1 MNLRNWIVFGLL
13 SAVWGASFLWIGI
26 ALDEKITPMTLATVR
41 VGLGL
46 SGLLLVVRLK
56 NVALPREPRVWA
68 LFIATGIL
76 NTALPFPLISWAETR
91 IDTGMASVLNGTVP
105 LFTNVFAHFLFHDER
120 MSLRRAFGLL
130 CGFAGLLVLASKA
143 FGQGERLTTL
153 PGILAML
160 GAVFCYA
167 AANCYAK
174 KFLRGQRP
182 IITAT
187 MTLLIAFIIML
198 PALLITEHPVKWPVL
213 PLTWIALSWLGF
225 LGLSWAY
232 VAYFDLIEQWGPS
245 RVSTS
250 AYLYPFVGMLL
261 GIVFRHEAPTWR
273 LYVGAAM
280 IVLGLWIVNLR
291 ISKVPEKSAVPN

>member
-13 SAVWGASFLWIGI
+13 SVVWGSSFLWIGI

-46 SGLLLVVRLK
+46 TGLLIAVRVK
-56 NVALPREPRVWA
+56 KVALPREPRVWL
-68 LFIATGIL
+68 LFVATGVL

-91 IDTGMASVLNGTVP
+91 IDTGMASVVNGTVP

-120 MSLRRAFGLL
+120 MTMRRVIGLA
-130 CGFAGLLVLASKA
+130 CGFGGLLVLASKA
-143 FGQGERLTTL
+143 FDQSGRHTTL

-160 GAVFCYA
+160 GAVLCYA
-167 AANCYAK
+167 SANCYAK
-174 KFLRGQRP
+174 RFLRGQKP

-187 MTLLIAFIIML
+187 MTLLIAFALML
-198 PALLITEHPVKWPVL
+198 PTLLITQSPVKWPVL
-213 PLTWIALSWLGF
+213 PMSWLALCWLGF

-232 VAYFDLIEQWGPS
+232 VAYFDLIEKWGPS

-250 AYLYPFVGMLL
+250 AYLYPFVGMIL
-261 GIVFRHEAPTWR
+261 GIIFRHEAPTWR
-273 LYVGAAM
+273 LYVGAIM
-280 IVLGLWIVNLR
+280 IVGGLVIVTRNAA
-291 ISKVPEKSAVPN
+291 PKSREA